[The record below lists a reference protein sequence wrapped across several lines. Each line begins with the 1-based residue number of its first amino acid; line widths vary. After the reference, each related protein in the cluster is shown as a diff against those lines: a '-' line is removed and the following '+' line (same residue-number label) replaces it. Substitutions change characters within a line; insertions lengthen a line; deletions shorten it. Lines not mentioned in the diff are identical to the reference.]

1 MHRVFVVDH
10 SLFADTL
17 LQMLS
22 ASKQIEVLGLLDSL
36 DSLPGAIDNL
46 RPDAVIVADTYARCL
61 SAQLCLR
68 IRSAIPIIYTT
79 LEDDYL
85 TIFTTRRVKAAQSD
99 LLAAIAT
106 LPQQEA
112 VQPMP

>member
-1 MHRVFVVDH
+1 MHRVYIVGH

-22 ASKQIEVLGLLDSL
+22 ESGQIEVLGLLDSI
-36 DSLPGAIDNL
+36 DCLPASIDNE
-46 RPDAVIVADTYARCL
+46 RPDAVIVADTRDRCL

-68 IRSAIPIIYTT
+68 IRSDIPIIYTT

-112 VQPMP
+112 VPPMP